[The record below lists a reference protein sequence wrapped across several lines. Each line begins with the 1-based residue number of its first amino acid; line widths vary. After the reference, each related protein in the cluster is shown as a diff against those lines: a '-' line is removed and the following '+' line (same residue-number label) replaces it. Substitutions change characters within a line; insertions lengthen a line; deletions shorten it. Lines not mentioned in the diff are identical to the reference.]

1 VVDGT
6 LPGSPGA
13 GAGLVQGDAI
23 TGVDSTPVNNSTDLS
38 NALETHHPGDVIHL
52 QWTDQSGA
60 THTTSV
66 TLAVGPPA

>member
-1 VVDGT
+1 MDGS

-13 GAGLVQGDAI
+13 NAGLVQGDVI
-23 TGVDSTPVNNSTDLS
+23 TGVGSTPVDNSSDLS
-38 NALETHHPGDVIHL
+38 RALESHHPGDVVHL

-60 THTTSV
+60 SHTTSV